1 MITTVTLNTAIDKAY
16 YMEQDISG
24 GTVMRVGR
32 VNNTAGG
39 KGLNV
44 ARVIKQ
50 CGEKVLATG
59 IAGGFNGKYLEYL
72 LDQDEIPH
80 AFFHVN
86 HETRSC
92 INILDGK
99 FGSTEFLEPGFE
111 ISAQEEI
118 AFLSHFQNQIEKSD
132 LITISG
138 SVPRGMSPTIYS
150 QMVSMTKSRNRP
162 IIVDTSG
169 KNLLDVLRAQPTVI
183 KPNQEELEA
192 ILNTKITSIQDA
204 VHCANKLFLR
214 GIPNVLISLG
224 KEGALLV
231 CEKGCFHGIPPQ
243 VIVANTVGCG
253 DTMVGS
259 FAVAILKK
267 YSPSDALAYAVAT
280 ATAGA
285 MNERTGYFAPDVR
298 DKIINQIII
307 NKYRI

>member
-16 YMEQDISG
+16 YMEKDISG
-24 GTVMRVGR
+24 GSVMRVGR

-50 CGEKVLATG
+50 CGEEVLATG

-80 AFFHVN
+80 EFFHVD

-92 INILDGK
+92 INILDSK

-111 ISAQEEI
+111 IREEEEA
-118 AFLSHFQNQIEKSD
+118 AFLSHFQNQIEKSA
-132 LITISG
+132 LVTISG
-138 SVPRGMSPTIYS
+138 SVPRGMSKDIYS
-150 QMVSMTKSRNRP
+150 HMVSMTKSMNRP
-162 IIVDTSG
+162 VIVDTSG
-169 KNLLDVLRAQPTVI
+169 QNLLDALRAKPTVI

-192 ILNTKITSIQDA
+192 ILKTKITSTLEA
-204 VHCANKLFLR
+204 AHCAYKLFLQ

-224 KEGALLV
+224 RDGALLV

-243 VIVANTVGCG
+243 VTVANTVGCG

-259 FAVAILKK
+259 FAVAMIKNA
-267 YSPSDALAYAVAT
+267 SPSDALTYAVAT

-285 MNERTGYFAPDVR
+285 MNERTGYFEPEVR
-298 DKIINQIII
+298 DKIINQITI
-307 NKYRI
+307 NKYKI